1 MALKYALDG
10 RGGGQ
15 AMPPFLQGRT
25 TATKGPFQT
34 KPMITPKSM
43 VAPGEVRP
51 NTGLNPVPT
60 VPNITPSVGAKKPAQ
75 PKSDVQTLFEF
86 LKGDLENERNQ
97 ALANARSSAAA
108 RGVFYGTPLTTSEG
122 DINTSFLRGLG
133 QLQSG
138 LINAEQDRELS
149 RLGLASNLIG
159 SPASF
164 GELAGL
170 GQGNSDVYS
179 TIGSLFAGPQAQ
191 AQRPGPVITPPKNP
205 LPPKYDPNALNFR
218 R

>member
-1 MALKYALDG
+1 MAFALDG

-15 AMPPFLQGRT
+15 ALPPFLQGRT

-34 KPMITPKSM
+34 QPMITPRPM
-43 VAPGEVRP
+43 VAPREVKP
-51 NTGLNPVPT
+51 NVGLPQGPA
-60 VPNITPSVGAKKPAQ
+60 ITPKQPMAAQ
-75 PKSDVQTLFEF
+75 PTNQPANQKPGTQTLFEF
-86 LKGDLENERNQ
+86 LKRDLENERNQ
-97 ALANARSSAAA
+97 ALAGARTSASA

-133 QLQSG
+133 QLQAG
-138 LINAEQDRELS
+138 LINSEQDRELQ
-149 RLGLASNLIG
+149 RFGLASNLIG

-164 GELAGL
+164 GELASL
-170 GQGNSDVYS
+170 GQGNPDVYS

-191 AQRPGPVITPPKNP
+191 AQRPGPVITPKNP
-205 LPPKYDPNALNFR
+205 LPPKYDPNVPNFR